1 MCGAESTTHRLF
13 TSVVTRQTLNPSP
26 SRVFLG
32 MTDEP
37 REDDIAEHWERSCK
51 EIRICFQVAPQK

>member
-1 MCGAESTTHRLF
+1 MCGTESTTNPLF
-13 TSVVTRQTLNPSP
+13 TSVVTRQTLNSP

-37 REDDIAEHWERSCK
+37 REDDIAEHWKQSFK
-51 EIRICFQVAPQK
+51 EIRVCFRL